1 MENSAGGDSTGYFA
15 CIDGGRGHAAFY
27 YGSIFP
33 GFGISVER
41 GSDADYVFLCNF
53 FIDRSYLR
61 LEVQKVYFRC
71 RGGLV
76 FV

>member
-53 FIDRSYLR
+53 LLCIGHYR
-61 LEVQKVYFRC
+61 ETPGQGYF
-71 RGGLV
+71 V
-76 FV
+76 